1 MELDIEVLSTY
12 TGNKW
17 TDVVDAVALKDFN
30 SGSYSNFSLVS
41 APDGVSNWNLSQNEL
56 NAKGLM
62 GGNSGGAWC
71 GIEGTGRRGRS
82 SVGTEYQT
90 FLGALEGG
98 RYMVTKRSYEVK
110 ISIFGAGETFE
121 EAIDNAIEIFNFK
134 SYSCINEDT
143 PEDGEK
149 E

>member
-1 MELDIEVLSTY
+1 VKSHVGNTYQLELDIEVLSTY

-62 GGNSGGAWC
+62 GGNSGG
-71 GIEGTGRRGRS
+71 
-82 SVGTEYQT
+82 
-90 FLGALEGG
+90 LGAESKEPGDAG
-98 RYMVTKRSYEVK
+98 AAVSGP
-110 ISIFGAGETFE
+110 SIRL
-121 EAIDNAIEIFNFK
+121 
-134 SYSCINEDT
+134 SWVL
-143 PEDGEK
+143 
-149 E
+149 